1 MSTARPRTTRPR
13 PARPARRAHPSH
25 PDRGARPDRP
35 GRRTRVG
42 ALGAGLLALGL
53 AVTGLTAA
61 DLAAGPAAPASAA
74 VGDVLWAQEFNGG
87 AGSAP
92 DGAVWSYDTGA
103 GGWGNGEL
111 QTYTTSR
118 SNSALDGQGNL
129 VITAR
134 READGSYT
142 SARLQS
148 NNKFEAKFG
157 RIEARIQIPRGQGI
171 WPAFWMLGGDF
182 PQTPWP
188 SSGEIDVMENV
199 GKEPH
204 RIYGTVHGPGYSGG
218 AGISGM
224 YQHPQNWSFAD
235 DFHTYAVD
243 WKPGSITW
251 SVDGN
256 VYHQV
261 TTSRVGGNPWV
272 FDKPYFLI
280 LNVAVGGQWPGYP
293 DSSTQLPQQMKVDYV
308 RVYDNGATGGG
319 GGGGGSLPTGTG
331 TIRVA
336 NSLCL
341 DVPWAQTHDGNPI
354 QVVGCNGNAAQQWTR
369 GGDGTV
375 RALGKCLD
383 VSGGGTANGTV
394 VQLWTCNGTAAQ
406 RWTYDSGTRAL
417 KNPQSGRCLD
427 GVGGLPV
434 HDGQR
439 VQIWDCNNQANQQ
452 WSF

>member
-1 MSTARPRTTRPR
+1 MHSVRPRTATTH
-13 PARPARRAHPSH
+13 RAQ
-25 PDRGARPDRP
+25 GLAA
-35 GRRTRVG
+35 V
-42 ALGAGLLALGL
+42 LGAAAL
-53 AVTGLTAA
+53 V
-61 DLAAGPAAPASAA
+61 AAGLVASTAAPAEAA
-74 VGDVLWAQEFNGG
+74 TGDVIWSQEFNGA

-92 DGAVWSYDTGA
+92 DPAVWSYDTGA
-103 GGWGNGEL
+103 GGWGNAEL
-111 QTYTTSR
+111 QNYTTSR
-118 SNSALDGQGNL
+118 NNSALDGQGNL

-134 READGSYT
+134 REGDGSYT

-148 NNKFEAKFG
+148 NNKVEPKYG
-157 RIEARIQIPRGQGI
+157 RVEARIQIPRGQGI

-182 PQTPWP
+182 PQTSWP
-188 SSGEIDVMENV
+188 SSGEIDIMENI

-218 AGISGM
+218 SGITGV

-235 DFHTYAVD
+235 TFHTFAVD

-251 SVDGN
+251 SVDGT

-261 TTSRVGGNPWV
+261 TTGSVGGNPWV

-293 DSSTQLPQQMKVDYV
+293 DGTTQLPQRMVVDYV
-308 RVYDNGATGGG
+308 RVYDNGSASG

-331 TIRVA
+331 TLRVA
-336 NSLCL
+336 NTLCL

-369 GGDGTV
+369 GSDGTV

-383 VSGGGTANGTV
+383 VSGSGTANGTV
-394 VQLWTCNGTAAQ
+394 VQLWTCNGTGAQ
-406 RWTYDSGTRAL
+406 KWAYDSGTRAL

-427 GVGGLPV
+427 AVGGTPV

-439 VQIWDCNNQANQQ
+439 VHLWDCHGGANQQ
-452 WSF
+452 WFL

>member
-1 MSTARPRTTRPR
+1 MPVVRPRTVRPDRAARPARTTRPTTR
-13 PARPARRAHPSH
+13 PTTRA
-25 PDRGARPDRP
+25 
-35 GRRTRVG
+35 RRTRAFGAALAATALVTVG
-42 ALGAGLLALGL
+42 
-53 AVTGLTAA
+53 VTAA
-61 DLAAGPAAPASAA
+61 NPTTAAPAAAA
-74 VGDVLWAQEFNGG
+74 VGDVIWSQEFNGG

-92 DGAVWSYDTGA
+92 DGNVWSYDTGA

-118 SNSALDGQGNL
+118 NNSALDGQGNL

-134 READGSYT
+134 REGDGSYT

-148 NNKFEAKFG
+148 NDKFEAKYG

-182 PQTPWP
+182 PQTSWP
-188 SSGEIDVMENV
+188 SSGEIDIMENV

-235 DFHTYAVD
+235 AFHTYAVD

-293 DSSTQLPQQMKVDYV
+293 DGSTQFPQQMKVDYV
-308 RVYDNGATGGG
+308 RVYDNGATGGGGG

-354 QVVGCNGNAAQQWTR
+354 QVVGCNGNAAQSWTR
-369 GGDGTV
+369 SSDGTI

-406 RWTYDSGTRAL
+406 RWTYDSGTRAI

-452 WSF
+452 WYL

>member
-1 MSTARPRTTRPR
+1 MHARLRTATPI
-13 PARPARRAHPSH
+13 PARR
-25 PDRGARPDRP
+25 
-35 GRRTRVG
+35 RRAAAA
-42 ALGAGLLALGL
+42 ALGAATL
-53 AVTGLTAA
+53 V
-61 DLAAGPAAPASAA
+61 AAGLVASSPAAPAEAA
-74 VGDVLWAQEFNGG
+74 VGDIVWAQEFDG
-87 AGSAP
+87 ASGSAP
-92 DGAVWSYDTGA
+92 DSSVWSYDTGA
-103 GGWGNGEL
+103 GGWGNAEL
-111 QTYTTSR
+111 QSYTTSR

-148 NNKFEAKFG
+148 NDKVELKYG
-157 RIEARIQIPRGQGI
+157 RVEARIQIPRGQGI
-171 WPAFWMLGGDF
+171 WPAFWMLGADF
-182 PQTPWP
+182 PQTSWP

-218 AGISGM
+218 SGISGM
-224 YQHPQNWSFAD
+224 YQHPQGWSFAD
-235 DFHTYAVD
+235 TFHTYAVD

-261 TTSRVGGNPWV
+261 TTSRVGSNPWV

-293 DSSTQLPQQMKVDYV
+293 DATTQLPQQMKVDYV
-308 RVYDNGATGGG
+308 RVYDNGSGGG
-319 GGGGGSLPTGTG
+319 GGGGGLPTGTG
-331 TIRVA
+331 TVKLA

-354 QVVGCNGNAAQQWTR
+354 QVVNCNGNAAQQWTR
-369 GGDGTV
+369 GSDGTI

-383 VSGGGTANGTV
+383 VSNSGKTNGTV
-394 VQLWTCNGTAAQ
+394 VQLWTCNGTGAQ

-439 VQIWDCNNQANQQ
+439 VQIWDCNTQANQQ
-452 WSF
+452 WYL